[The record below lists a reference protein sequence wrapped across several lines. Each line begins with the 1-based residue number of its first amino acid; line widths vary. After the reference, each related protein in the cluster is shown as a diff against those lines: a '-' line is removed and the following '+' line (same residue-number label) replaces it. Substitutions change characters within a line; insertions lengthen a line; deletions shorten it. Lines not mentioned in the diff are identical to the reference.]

1 MLMTYSQH
9 DTNTETTSWVSGTL
23 SKTLVLTKA
32 VILASGFA
40 ATPLALASKNTPVKG
55 DAQHRPS
62 GHFSKQSL
70 KGWSE
75 RSFKGNTEY
84 KLVDD
89 GGVTVLR
96 GHTKGQASILYR
108 EQTVNLQKSP
118 IISWSWKVDRTFDGI
133 DEQSKS
139 GDDFPA
145 RLYVV
150 AKVGFLPWETLA
162 INYVWASEEATG
174 ESWDNPFTDKAR
186 MVVVQSGPDN
196 VGHWILETRDVEADF
211 KEQFGTDIEEID
223 GYAVMVDGDNSNR
236 EATAWFGKIRF
247 SPR

>member
-1 MLMTYSQH
+1 MTYSLY
-9 DTNTETTSWVSGTL
+9 DTKSTAAIAAPGTTNKIILFTR
-23 SKTLVLTKA
+23 A
-32 VILASGFA
+32 VILAAGF
-40 ATPLALASKNTPVKG
+40 TVTSLALSSESTPVIG
-55 DAQHRPS
+55 DSQHHPS
-62 GHFSKQSL
+62 GHFSNQSL
-70 KGWSE
+70 EGWSE

-96 GHTKGQASILYR
+96 GHAKAQASILYR
-108 EQTVNLQKSP
+108 EQTINLQKSP
-118 IISWSWKVDRTFDGI
+118 IISWSWKVDRAFDDI
-133 DEQSKS
+133 DERSKS

-162 INYVWASEEATG
+162 INYVWASDSGPG
-174 ESWDNPFTDKAR
+174 ESWDNPFTDKAK

-196 VGHWILETRDVEADF
+196 VGKWMLETRDVEADF
-211 KEQFGTDIEEID
+211 REQFGTDIDEID

-236 EATAWFGKIRF
+236 EATAWFGEIQF